1 MIETSTSASHSG
13 NRPAEAAE
21 PEGAARAGFTALSA
35 DDRKRLMEEATRDC
49 SIFITDADDRI
60 IVWSDGAEK
69 LFGFSDVEALGKKP
83 EALLLFRAPPSAEIR
98 SELSTAGAEPATI
111 SLAPR
116 CKDGRQ
122 LWCACRRKAAV
133 GESGAKVAWHV
144 FTDNTEQKHT
154 EESLRATI
162 EFKERL
168 LANVSHELRTPL
180 SAILLWAQ
188 LFEEQS
194 TIDPDQLREGLD
206 VIRKSAI
213 EQRELI
219 EDLIDTVRISQGK
232 LRLERAPAD
241 LCHETRCAL
250 DIARSAA
257 RQKEIELYEQIDPA
271 LGVALVDPHRWKQIF
286 WNLLSNAVKF
296 TSHGGRI
303 DFSIQRSGE
312 TVAIR
317 VADTGKGISPEFLP
331 SIFER
336 FGQADGST
344 KRAHSG
350 LGLGLGITRELV
362 RLHGGT
368 ISAESAGLGR
378 GAVFTVLLPLP
389 EINPSMTSSA
399 PPPRGSFAG
408 VLSSK
413 KILLVE
419 DSAQTREALAAVLS
433 VAGAQVTA
441 MATASAALYE
451 FRSNPPH
458 LLISDL
464 GLPHMDGNDLI
475 IKVRSMEKMLRR
487 EPVPALVLTAYAG
500 DLESRRAIQC
510 GFTHYMTKPVEP
522 VKLIEVLRS
531 LLT

>member
-1 MIETSTSASHSG
+1 MINTSSGVSDHSTLRPTAESA
-13 NRPAEAAE
+13 
-21 PEGAARAGFTALSA
+21 EGTHEGLGALSA
-35 DDRKRLMEEATRDC
+35 NDRERLIAEATRD
-49 SIFITDADDRI
+49 SAVLITDANDRI
-60 IVWSDGAEK
+60 LVWSEGAEK
-69 LFGFSDVEALGKKP
+69 LFGFAGHEALGKKP
-83 EALLLFRAPPSAEIR
+83 ESLLLIRATAAEKTTSPPAN
-98 SELSTAGAEPATI
+98 AGEPASI
-111 SLAPR
+111 NVAPR

-122 LWCACRRKAAV
+122 LWCAWRRKAAV
-133 GESGAKVAWHV
+133 TENGAKAFWHC
-144 FTDNTEQKHT
+144 FSDHTEQKET
-154 EESLRATI
+154 EDLLRASI
-162 EFKERL
+162 EAKERL

-188 LFEEQS
+188 LFEEPS
-194 TIDPDQLREGLD
+194 MIEPEQLREGLD
-206 VIRKSAI
+206 VIRRSAI

-232 LRLERAPAD
+232 LRLDRVAVD

-250 DIARSAA
+250 DIARIAA
-257 RQKEIELYEQIDPA
+257 REKEIEFYEQIDPA

-399 PPPRGSFAG
+399 PLPRGSFAG